1 MIAPK
6 VGRPRLND
14 IATLKEGKRMRINL
28 GAQKN
33 KATWRVRQQAKELGF
48 GVEILVSKRGEYYVK
63 RVK

>member
-1 MIAPK
+1 MKAPK

-14 IATLKEGKRMRINL
+14 IASLKEGKRVRINL

-33 KATWRVRQQAKELGF
+33 KATWRVRQQAKKLGF
-48 GVEILVSKRGEYYVK
+48 TVEILVSKNGYWVK

>member
-1 MIAPK
+1 MKAPK

-14 IATLKEGKRMRINL
+14 IATLKEGKRMRINI

-33 KATWRVRQQAKELGF
+33 KATWMVRQQAKKLGF
-48 GVEILVSKRGEYYVK
+48 TVQILVSKNGEYWVK